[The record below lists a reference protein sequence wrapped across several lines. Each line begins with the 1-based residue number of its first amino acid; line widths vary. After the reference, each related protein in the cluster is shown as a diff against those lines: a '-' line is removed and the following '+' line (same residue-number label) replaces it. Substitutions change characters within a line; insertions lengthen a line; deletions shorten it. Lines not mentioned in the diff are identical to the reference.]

1 MAKNHAAKSEEPL
14 RVAAS
19 LVMDAASLERARAK
33 AAKHRVPFAEYLEEA
48 VRLYGK
54 VLDKKVSVVPRPI

>member
-1 MAKNHAAKSEEPL
+1 MARNHAAKSQEPL

-19 LVMDAASLERARAK
+19 LVIDAAALERARNK